1 MCSICLVLLLIAV
14 NFVFLLTI
22 ILTRLLFAKINFCNE
37 FLLRIS
43 VQKLMLYEGCKTFL
57 VEIYIIVPSKKHK
70 ISLDII
76 LSTKNCIILFITTT
90 RIENT
95 DDHFLK
101 YMEYVERPR
110 PNSFRNTSTLKNSFL
125 EPGRYIYNKLLIF
138 GHLQK

>member
-1 MCSICLVLLLIAV
+1 MCSICLVLLLISV

-76 LSTKNCIILFITTT
+76 LSTKNSIILFVTTT

-95 DDHFLK
+95 DDHFIK

-110 PNSFRNTSTLKNSFL
+110 PSSFRNTSTLKNSFL
-125 EPGRYIYNKLLIF
+125 KSGRYIYNKLLIF